1 MIKMTTYCLVKRMS
15 KIQIYDMINI
25 TKYMFSVKSVYVLNY
40 DLDDKV
46 LFIIKSVYVL
56 KYDKDDKVYVQLK
69 DKG

>member
-1 MIKMTTYCLVKRMS
+1 
-15 KIQIYDMINI
+15 MINI

-56 KYDKDDKVYVQLK
+56 KYDKDDRVYV
-69 DKG
+69 